1 MAPRSA
7 IVRPLKG
14 SGNLSDHRRNILGQR
29 GEKLA
34 AEYLLAAGYRI
45 ISRNHRNRYGEIDII
60 ARVAKTLVFV
70 EVKTRKNDLFSH
82 PSEAVTIRKQIQ
94 ISKVAMDYLSKNNL
108 AEVSSR
114 FDVVAILLPDI
125 GPPQIDLIQDA
136 FDLSDLF

>member
-1 MAPRSA
+1 
-7 IVRPLKG
+7 
-14 SGNLSDHRRNILGQR
+14 LSDHRRNILGQR